1 MLLELQFLTKSRII
15 NYYLSR
21 YEEAKIINYV
31 ITKYRIN
38 IILDTF
44 KVYF

>member
-1 MLLELQFLTKSRII
+1 MLLELRFLTKSRII